1 MSIPNGVRE
10 YLEKNN
16 VSYWRKIHPLAF
28 TAQELAQVDHVPGRE
43 IAKIVVLKADGR
55 FVMAVLPADLDIN
68 MELLKAEL
76 RCEHLVLASEAEFAP
91 LFPECQRGAMP
102 PFGGLFGLP
111 VYCDRT
117 LASCREIEFNGGS
130 HTETL
135 RMSFQ
140 EFDLLERPIV
150 RDFAERLSLGD
161 LARSA

>member
-1 MSIPNGVRE
+1 MAIPLNVRD
-10 YLEKNN
+10 YLDKNK

-43 IAKIVVLKADGR
+43 IAKPVILKADDR
-55 FVMAVLPADLDIN
+55 FVIAVVPADLDIN
-68 MELLKAEL
+68 MELLKTEL
-76 RCEHLVLASEAEFAP
+76 GCKRLMLASEEEFAP
-91 LFPECQRGAMP
+91 LFPDCERGAMP

-140 EFDLLERPIV
+140 EFDVLERPV
-150 RDFAERLSLGD
+150 VMDFAERLGGHEVKRV
-161 LARSA
+161 A